1 MMGNAMAPP
10 KQKIAMQVKEQ
21 KQSRT
26 SYLCE
31 VANSAALY
39 STTYSQRGIESAL
52 YPRRSG

>member
-10 KQKIAMQVKEQ
+10 KQKVAMQVKDQ